1 MDHMRITEK
10 TSISLFAVIISF
22 PFFVSVVLWAAGIN
36 ERALANEARVLKVE
50 HKQDEQTNLLM
61 EIRDRLIRME
71 ERINKH

>member
-1 MDHMRITEK
+1 MKITDK
-10 TSISLFAVIISF
+10 TSISLFAVLVSF
-22 PFFVSVVLWAAGIN
+22 PFLVNVILWSATVN
-36 ERALANEARVLKVE
+36 ERALANENKVLKIE